1 MDIFHRTERLL
12 PKFELYGGIELRKAS
27 VEVMLKRI
35 GILEVDRVRLVRVL
49 CDVGE
54 VKAQSLTKTSKFDLA
69 LMIETKLESLLR
81 DLLWIGKRNQ
91 TTKWMGKGQADTW

>member
-1 MDIFHRTERLL
+1 MDIFHRTEGLL
-12 PKFELYGGIELRKAS
+12 PEFELHGGIKLRKAS

-54 VKAQSLTKTSKFDLA
+54 VKAQSLAKTSKFDLA

-81 DLLWIGKRNQ
+81 DLLSTGKTDQ
-91 TTKWMGKGQADTW
+91 TTKCTNKGQEHT